1 MIQNA
6 IFVCPNM
13 VHNPHLSDDELKN
26 QPMNHDGDIFRHPLG
41 LIAGSGDLPCLI
53 IDKCRTQNRPIFVA
67 AIENQT
73 PPETVENVDHA
84 WIKMGQFGRFI
95 KEFQQ
100 RQIKN
105 IVFAGSIKR
114 PNLNTIS
121 LDWEGI
127 KLLGSI
133 GYKALGDDA
142 ILTIITDFFES
153 KGFCVVAP
161 AEILQDLR
169 PQKGLLTLKSPTA
182 EELDDIYKGI
192 KILDLMA
199 SADVGQAIIMQMGQ
213 VLGIEAIEGTEALIH
228 RICAYKLTTQG
239 GVLVKMS
246 KSQQNLKID
255 LPTIG
260 VNTLTQLH
268 EAKLN
273 GLAIEVTRSQ
283 IIDQNNVIRLANELG
298 LFIYVFEKDLSR
310 S

>member
-6 IFVCPNM
+6 IFVCQSM
-13 VHNPHLSDDELKN
+13 VHD
-26 QPMNHDGDIFRHPLG
+26 QQPLG

-53 IDKCRTQNRPIFVA
+53 IDKCQTQNRPIFVA

-73 PPETVENVDHA
+73 PPETVKNVDHA

-153 KGFCVVAP
+153 KGFRVIAP
-161 AEILQDLR
+161 GEILQDLR
-169 PQKGLLTLKSPTA
+169 PQKGLLTLKSPSA

-192 KILDLMA
+192 SILDLMA
-199 SADVGQAIIMQMGQ
+199 NADVGQAIVMQMGQ

-228 RICAYKLTTQG
+228 RINNYKLAKTG
-239 GVLVKMS
+239 GVLIKMS
-246 KSQQNLKID
+246 KSQQNLKVD

-260 VNTLTQLH
+260 VNTLKQIH
-268 EAKLN
+268 ASNLN
-273 GLAIEVTRSQ
+273 GIAIEATRSQ
-283 IIDQNNVIRLANELG
+283 IIDQDNVIRLANELD
-298 LFIYVFEKDLSR
+298 LFIYVFEKSLS
-310 S
+310 SS

>member
-1 MIQNA
+1 
-6 IFVCPNM
+6 M
-13 VHNPHLSDDELKN
+13 VHN
-26 QPMNHDGDIFRHPLG
+26 RHISQDPLG
-41 LIAGSGDLPCLI
+41 LIAGSGDLPCLLI
-53 IDKCRTQNRPIFVA
+53 NKCRTQNRPIFVA

-73 PPETVENVDHA
+73 PPETVENVDHV

-100 RQIKN
+100 RHIKN

-153 KGFCVVAP
+153 KGFRVIAP
-161 AEILQDLR
+161 AEILQNLR
-169 PQKGLLTLKSPTA
+169 PQKGLLTLKFPTE
-182 EELDDIYKGI
+182 EELQDIHKGI
-192 KILDLMA
+192 KILDLIA
-199 SADVGQAIIMQMGQ
+199 SADIGQAIVMQMGQ

-228 RICAYKLTTQG
+228 RICHYKLEAKG
-239 GVLVKMS
+239 GVLIKKS
-246 KSQQNLKID
+246 KPQQNLKID

-260 VNTLTQLH
+260 VNTLKQIH
-268 EAKLN
+268 AAKLS
-273 GLAIEVTRSQ
+273 GLAIEAIRSQ
-283 IIDQNNVIRLANELG
+283 IIDQDDVIRMANELG
-298 LFIYVFEKDLSR
+298 LFIYVFDHDGDN
-310 S
+310 